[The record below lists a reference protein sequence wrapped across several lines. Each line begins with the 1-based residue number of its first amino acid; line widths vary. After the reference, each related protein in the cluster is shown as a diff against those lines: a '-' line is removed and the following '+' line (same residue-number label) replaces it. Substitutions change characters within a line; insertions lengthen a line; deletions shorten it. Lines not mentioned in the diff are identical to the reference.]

1 MTRISAVPE
10 SLVAG
15 LRGWPA
21 FPKVIFH
28 QLAQRLEM
36 LGGISRTTFYRL
48 RKKWEN
54 AGTPFP
60 SPVTEIGT
68 PKGGALYRYEEVMG
82 FFRKM
87 KLL

>member
-1 MTRISAVPE
+1 LLDCADDGESAFNPT
-10 SLVAG
+10 
-15 LRGWPA
+15 
-21 FPKVIFH
+21 KV
-28 QLAQRLEM
+28 L

>member
-1 MTRISAVPE
+1 MSNLTPVLITRTKI
-10 SLVAG
+10 
-15 LRGWPA
+15 
-21 FPKVIFH
+21 H
-28 QLAQRLEM
+28 EM

-60 SPVTEIGT
+60 SLFTKIGA